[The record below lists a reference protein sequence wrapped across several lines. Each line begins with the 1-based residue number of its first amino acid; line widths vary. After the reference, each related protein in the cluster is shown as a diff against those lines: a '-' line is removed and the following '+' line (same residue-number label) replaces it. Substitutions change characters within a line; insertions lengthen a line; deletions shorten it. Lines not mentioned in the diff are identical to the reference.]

1 MLPFPLQNTSSRK
14 RYGSTPY
21 RLCSSDSRV
30 IATVYPGCPAYI
42 YVTHDNLTD
51 GEVDAAL
58 LTMTE
63 QIPAPCCLVILPQC
77 AASLLHV
84 RDYG

>member
-1 MLPFPLQNTSSRK
+1 MSAPQPQERCSQP
-14 RYGSTPY
+14 RYEGKPY
-21 RLCSSDSRV
+21 VLHSSDSRIIV
-30 IATVYPGCPAYI
+30 TVYPGCPAYI

-58 LTMTE
+58 LAMTE
-63 QIPAPCCLVILPQC
+63 QIPAPCCLVVLPQC

-84 RDYG
+84 RDYS